1 MRLFVKID
9 NTYEEITL
17 YGTERIEIFSTFD
30 NLESPTN
37 LNSDYTQPFTAPRC
51 RENNKIFREF
61 VHIDNQLTT
70 YDPTQK
76 MPCLITNDARETII
90 AGECYL
96 EKVDRDNYH
105 INVNGSLSKVFG
117 KLKDVDFDSV
127 LKKKRTKNKV
137 TNRYELVDS
146 DFYNPLT
153 ASNVKLSWVTSRSR
167 HTSYGEINPNTSL
180 IPIQQVG
187 GGSVTPIGGSLSSV
201 RVTEPQYTETEAYI
215 NTLIGWSMTD
225 ADTYKDFE
233 TDKWLVK
240 PNVMNT
246 ATEGV
251 AANQTFMSGY
261 YSMRDLFLDNM
272 KDGKSIYDKNT
283 CYYADESP
291 ITFDDVSELSMQEFR
306 SYYQHP
312 FLWLK
317 SWAEVFAEK
326 IQSELGYTID
336 WGGTIEDTAIYMLPR
351 FYDNDARNESTNVLS
366 NLWGNSWS
374 SSDATTFTADHVT
387 KRDLSKTLSVSFN
400 TGSNIILGVPATIQE
415 FKFTPRI
422 RLRDYSLKNDGTPE
436 LDSIR
441 QKVFW
446 NGYVNPILVEV
457 GVAQSKQT
465 KKYCFVPFPS
475 NWSNE
480 SNYEHIKIHT
490 LTDMYGDL
498 GYELVMLPYECDWDF
513 KLGVERPAFNAEL
526 ELPITFAVNPSMFN
540 KEDVSMLTLNVK
552 IETAS
557 RKVPFYH
564 QNGTYIGSGTYQVQD
579 QTVGIDLLRSEGSA
593 DDHVQVKG
601 STSQRPSNRSGKA
614 INMRNLLKD
623 NDKSIFDI
631 LVGYTKLKHA
641 VWVIDE
647 SNKTIVVKP
656 CDEYLKEQYQYDGYL
671 DITKNVDCDSLVQY
685 PLSWD
690 ARIVRMKHND
700 NEFVGEYDTMQINTP
715 NFIQDGDSTIDL
727 FEEMNVCVMAQRIR
741 DYYVDLHNV
750 TKMKSPYILPITR
763 GDYANFY
770 AHSNYSN
777 ESQHTYWQTSR
788 AKQICSR
795 TDTNRWFITDDTDIE
810 TFNNAYCWHSEMM
823 YGGERNNS
831 QFGMYVTRQN
841 CDINGSGFR
850 YNITPTDVTYYTY
863 YDRMSTIKDYITDY
877 DINGASLLYT
887 RPSEYLYDI
896 FGDSRTSFVYDTYKD
911 YLSEVYN
918 PNNRKIVC
926 RAKLNYTEWTRIKRN
941 PFVRYGDIL
950 CMVTS
955 IEFWNENDKLCDI
968 TMRRI
973 DNLEKLVKLD
983 PIVLGSNCSLQATRT
998 TARLNIYIS

>member
-70 YDPTQK
+70 YDPTKK

-127 LKKKRTKNKV
+127 LKKKRTKNRV

-167 HTSYGEINPNTSL
+167 HTSYGEINPNVSL
-180 IPIQQVG
+180 IPTPQVG
-187 GGSVTPIGGSLSSV
+187 SGTVAPIGGGLSSV
-201 RVTEPQYTETEAYI
+201 RVIEPQYTETEAYI

-240 PNVMNT
+240 PNIMNT
-246 ATEGV
+246 AKEGV
-251 AANQTFMSGY
+251 YANQTFMSGY

-272 KDGKSIYDKNT
+272 KDGKSIYDKNS
-283 CYYADESP
+283 CYYADDAP
-291 ITFDDVSELSMQEFR
+291 IKFDDVNELSMQEFR

-317 SWAEVFAEK
+317 SWAEVYSEK
-326 IQSELGYTID
+326 VQSELGYTID

-351 FYDNDARNESTNVLS
+351 FYDNDARNESTNELD
-366 NLWGNSWS
+366 LWAMAGQK
-374 SSDATTFTADHVT
+374 SDYSTFTTYTDPREHVS
-387 KRDLSKTLSVSFN
+387 KHDLLKTLVVDFN
-400 TGSNIILGVPATIQE
+400 TNDNIILGVPTTIQE

-422 RLRDYSLKNDGTPE
+422 RLRDYSMNGSTPIADSMDLKA
-436 LDSIR
+436 
-441 QKVFW
+441 FW

-457 GVAQSKQT
+457 GVAQSKQK

-513 KLGVERPAFNAEL
+513 KVGSRAAFNAEL
-526 ELPITFAVNPSMFN
+526 ELPITFAANPSMFN
-540 KEDVSMLTLNVK
+540 KEDVSMLKLNVK

-557 RKVPFYH
+557 TKAPFYH
-564 QNGTYIGSGTYQVQD
+564 QNGSYIDSFRIED
-579 QTVGIDLLRSEGSA
+579 QTVGIDLLSDGSISGLA
-593 DDHVQVKG
+593 QVKG
-601 STSQRPSNRSGKA
+601 SSSQRPSNRSGKA

-656 CDEYLKEQYQYDGYL
+656 CDEYLKQQYQYDNYL
-671 DITKNVDCDSLVQY
+671 DITKNVDSDSIVQY

-690 ARIVRMKHND
+690 ARIVRMKHTD
-700 NEFVGEYDTMQINTP
+700 NEYVGEYDTMQINTP
-715 NFIQDGDSTIDL
+715 NFIQDGDSIIDL

-750 TKMKSPYILPITR
+750 AKMKSPYILPITR
-763 GDYANFY
+763 GDYSNFY

-788 AKQICSR
+788 AKQICSL
-795 TDTNRWFITDDTDIE
+795 TDTQRWFITDDTDIE

-823 YGGERNNS
+823 YAAETNNS
-831 QFGMYVTRQN
+831 QSKKYVTRQN
-841 CDINGSGFR
+841 CDIDGSGFR
-850 YNITPTDVTYYTY
+850 TNIPLLTDKTSYTL
-863 YDRMSTIKDYITDY
+863 YDRVSTIKDYITDY
-877 DINGASLLYT
+877 DINERSLLYT

-896 FGDSRTSFVYDTYKD
+896 FGDSRESFVYDTYKD

-918 PNNRKIVC
+918 QNNRKIVC

-950 CMVTS
+950 CIVTS

-973 DNLEKLVKLD
+973 DNLSKLVKLD
-983 PIVLGSNCSLQATRT
+983 PITLSVDTDKLITK
-998 TARLNIYIS
+998 LNIS

>member
-1 MRLFVKID
+1 MRLFVKIND
-9 NTYEEITL
+9 IYEEITL

-51 RENNKIFREF
+51 SENNKIFREF

-70 YDPTQK
+70 YDPTRK
-76 MPCLITNDARETII
+76 MACLITNDARETII

-117 KLKDVDFDSV
+117 KLKDVDFDSI
-127 LKKKRTKNKV
+127 LKKKRVKNRV

-146 DFYNPLT
+146 AFYNPLT

-167 HTSYGEINPNTSL
+167 HTSYGEINPNVSL
-180 IPIQQVG
+180 IPTPQVG
-187 GGSVTPIGGSLSSV
+187 SGTVSPIGGGLSSV

-240 PNVMNT
+240 PNIMNT
-246 ATEGV
+246 AKEGTY
-251 AANQTFMSGY
+251 ANQTFMSGY

-272 KDGKSIYDKNT
+272 KDGKSIYDKNS
-283 CYYADESP
+283 CYYADDAP
-291 ITFDDVSELSMQEFR
+291 IKFDDVSELSMQEFR

-317 SWAEVFAEK
+317 SWAEVYSEK
-326 IQSELGYTID
+326 VHSELGYTID
-336 WGGTIEDTAIYMLPR
+336 WGSTIEDTAIYMLPR
-351 FYDNDARNESTNVLS
+351 FYDNDGRNESTDEFVM
-366 NLWGNSWS
+366 WAMAGQ
-374 SSDATTFTADHVT
+374 SSDYSTFTTYTDPREHVSQH
-387 KRDLSKTLSVSFN
+387 DLYKTLNVNFN
-400 TGSNIILGVPATIQE
+400 TGDNIVLGAPTTIQE

-422 RLRDYSLKNDGTPE
+422 RLRDYSMNGGTPIA
-436 LDSIR
+436 DSMDF
-441 QKVFW
+441 KAFW

-480 SNYEHIKIHT
+480 SSFENIKDHW

-498 GYELVMLPYECDWDF
+498 GYELVMLPYECDWDY
-513 KLGVERPAFNAEL
+513 KVGSRYAFNAEL
-526 ELPITFAVNPSMFN
+526 ELPITFQANPSMFN
-540 KEDVSMLTLNVK
+540 KEGVSMLTLNVK

-557 RKVPFYH
+557 RKAPFYL
-564 QNGTYIGSGTYQVQD
+564 QNGSYVGSYRIED
-579 QTVGIDLLRSEGSA
+579 QTVGIDLLSDGSISGLVQVEGS
-593 DDHVQVKG
+593 
-601 STSQRPSNRSGKA
+601 SSQRPSNRSGKA

-647 SNKTIVVKP
+647 STKTIVVKP
-656 CDEYLKEQYQYDGYL
+656 CDEYLKQQYQYDGYL
-671 DITKNVDCDSLVQY
+671 DITKNVDSDSIVQY

-700 NEFVGEYDTMQINTP
+700 NEYVGEYDTMQINTP

-727 FEEMNVCVMAQRIR
+727 FNEMNVCVMAQRIR

-750 TKMKSPYILPITR
+750 AKMKSPYILPITR
-763 GDYANFY
+763 GDYSNFY

-788 AKQICSR
+788 AKQICSL
-795 TDTNRWFITDDTDIE
+795 TDTQRWFITDDTDIE

-823 YGGERNNS
+823 YCGERNNS
-831 QFGMYVTRQN
+831 QSGMYVTRQN

-850 YNITPTDVTYYTY
+850 YNITLLTDKTSYTA
-863 YDRMSTIKDYITDY
+863 YDRTTTIKDYITDY
-877 DINGASLLYT
+877 DINERSLLYT
-887 RPSEYLYDI
+887 RPQEYLYDI
-896 FGDSRTSFVYDTYKD
+896 FGDSRKSFVYDIYKD
-911 YLSEVYN
+911 YMSEIYN

-941 PFVRYGDIL
+941 PFVRYADIL

-973 DNLEKLVKLD
+973 DNLSKLVQLD
-983 PIVLGSNCSLQATRT
+983 PITLGNNCSLQATGT
-998 TARLNIYIS
+998 SARLNIS